1 MKNLLKGKRKIV
13 LIVCIVIVIII
24 SFLGIKNYQNRLEIK
39 EETAKIQESAIPII
53 EKYGLTDITLSFIPT
68 SKHLLY
74 TIQLQCSRLGT
85 LSGDEILALD
95 EELNQIHDVFGV
107 TYDSDGSHYQVSSTT
122 RTVYRD
128 GEKIYDDYINSEIH
142 NSYNEDE
149 GNESGSSVARNDYIN
164 RTCDICGKPA
174 YQYQLGDGAT
184 YCKEHF
190 EDAAQWYFEQGQ

>member
-1 MKNLLKGKRKIV
+1 MKNLLKGKKKIV
-13 LIVCIVIVIII
+13 LIVCIFIVIII
-24 SFLGIKNYQNRLEIK
+24 SFLVFKNYQNKLEI
-39 EETAKIQESAIPII
+39 EAETSKIRDSAVPII
-53 EKYGLTDITLSFIPT
+53 EEYGLTDITLSFIPA

-74 TIQLQCSRLGT
+74 TIQLQCSGLGT

-95 EELNQIHDVFGV
+95 EDLNKISDVLGV

-128 GEKIYDDYINSEIH
+128 GVKIYDDYINSEIH

-149 GNESGSSVARNDYIN
+149 ENESGFSGTGNDYIN
-164 RTCDICGKPA
+164 KTCDICGKPA